1 MNQLLNDQIDAL
13 PFRAHSCAELMGKNG
28 LGATGQ
34 KRATYTLT
42 EMTTG
47 RTKSIK
53 SKYLE
58 KGTYNEQVSID
69 LTNKV
74 LKTNYVKNEVR
85 VYNEYLTGECDLL
98 ESDHIANIKTS
109 WDLFTFKESCIELDS
124 GYEWQLRAYMELYNK
139 PKARLIYCLTDT
151 PYWLVD
157 NQLKPYTNEFGM
169 IDDELKAYQIIFN
182 NIFTRKAFDDYMQ
195 MQTVLT
201 RNEEIENSFIEIP
214 EQDRVFTFDIE
225 RDKTKTAL
233 LYARIKTARDFL
245 KQTFNK

>member
-1 MNQLLNDQIDAL
+1 MNQLTNDQIEVL
-13 PFRAHSCAELMGKNG
+13 PFRSHSCGELMGKTG
-28 LGATGQ
+28 LGKTGK
-34 KRATYTLT
+34 KRAAYTLV

-47 RTKSIK
+47 RTKPIK

-85 VYNEYLTGECDLL
+85 LFNEYLTGECDLL
-98 ESDHIANIKTS
+98 ESDHIADIKTS

-124 GYEWQLRAYMELYNK
+124 DYEWQLRAYMELYDK
-139 PKARLIYCLTDT
+139 PKSRLIYCLTDT

-157 NQLKPYTNEFGM
+157 HQLKPYTNEFGM
-169 IDDELKAYQIIFN
+169 IDNESEAYQIIFN
-182 NIFTRKAFDDYMQ
+182 NIFTREAFESYMQ
-195 MQTVLT
+195 TQTVLN

-214 EQDRVFTFDIE
+214 ESDRIFMFEVE
-225 RDKTKTAL
+225 RSEAKTNH
-233 LYARIKTARDFL
+233 LYSRIKDARQFL
-245 KQTFNK
+245 KETFNK